1 MRCEYCGAKDG
12 GPSFVGSDYGVP
24 MPTHD
29 QLTSRLSRSVLYLCT
44 DARREHGDLA
54 DFAEAAIAGGVD
66 VVQLRD
72 KGSAGERSFG
82 PLEAL
87 QELAA
92 LDVLAQVCRR
102 HGALLAVNDRADL
115 AVAAGADVLHLGQ
128 DDLPVALA
136 REIVGPDML
145 IGRSTHDSDQA
156 VAAAAAPGVD
166 YFCTGPCWPTPTK
179 PGRPAP
185 GLDLVRATAAGGVGR
200 PWFAIGGI
208 DNARLPEVLAAGAT
222 RVVVV
227 RAITEAADPGAAA
240 RQLRTSLA

>member
-1 MRCEYCGAKDG
+1 M
-12 GPSFVGSDYGVP
+12 
-24 MPTHD
+24 
-29 QLTSRLSRSVLYLCT
+29 LYLCT

-54 DFAEAAIAGGVD
+54 DFAEAAITGGVD
-66 VVQLRD
+66 VIQLRD

-92 LDVLAQVCRR
+92 LEVLAQVCRR

-128 DDLPVALA
+128 DDLPVAVA
-136 REIVGPDML
+136 RRIVGPDMM
-145 IGRSTHDSDQA
+145 IGRSTHDIGQA
-156 VAAAAAPGVD
+156 VAAAAEPGVD

-185 GLDLVRATAAGGVGR
+185 GLDLVRATAARGVDR

-227 RAITEAADPGAAA
+227 RAITEADDPGAAA
-240 RQLRTSLA
+240 RPVAGTLA